1 MDCLF
6 NKSFEK
12 TMKGFHKLLLV
23 TPLLITAQ
31 TSFADWIKDS
41 VSKNESKT
49 IQIRHYIHEHPEL
62 GNMEFN
68 TSKLVQNELK
78 SYGIEVRKGFAKTGV
93 IGILKGDLPGPVMA
107 LRADMDALP
116 IEEKKNLSYASK
128 VKAQYQG
135 ELQPVMH
142 ACGHDAHT
150 AMLLG
155 AAKILAENKNRFAG
169 TVVFVFQPSEEGAAD
184 LAGFSQGDQIGSR
197 KMITDGAL
205 KKPEPEVM
213 FGIHVVSGIPSGS
226 IFYKDE
232 AMLNSADEFRIKLT
246 GQQVHASMPWA
257 GRDPIVASA
266 AIINNIQ
273 TMISRRS
280 DLTKGMA
287 VITVGHISGGT
298 AANIIP
304 KEVDMEGTIRTNNED
319 IRQNILQQLPEM
331 VTHTALA
338 NNVKAE
344 IELSPYAPVTYNNK
358 MLTQL
363 ILPTLENTVGKNNL
377 HRMETNASASDD
389 FAHYGKLMPSLYI
402 SLGATPKNQDMSKA
416 APNHSPEFIVDD
428 ATLKTGVESHIRF
441 VMDYPAIA
449 SQVQKAWRDDK
460 K

>member
-1 MDCLF
+1 
-6 NKSFEK
+6 
-12 TMKGFHKLLLV
+12 MKGFHKLLLV

-116 IEEKKNLSYASK
+116 IEEKTNLSYASK

-205 KKPEPEVM
+205 KSQNLKSCL
-213 FGIHVVSGIPSGS
+213 VSMSFQVFQVAAFS
-226 IFYKDE
+226 IK
-232 AMLNSADEFRIKLT
+232 MKLCLTVLMNSAL
-246 GQQVHASMPWA
+246 
-257 GRDPIVASA
+257 
-266 AIINNIQ
+266 N
-273 TMISRRS
+273 
-280 DLTKGMA
+280 
-287 VITVGHISGGT
+287 
-298 AANIIP
+298 
-304 KEVDMEGTIRTNNED
+304 
-319 IRQNILQQLPEM
+319 
-331 VTHTALA
+331 
-338 NNVKAE
+338 
-344 IELSPYAPVTYNNK
+344 
-358 MLTQL
+358 
-363 ILPTLENTVGKNNL
+363 
-377 HRMETNASASDD
+377 
-389 FAHYGKLMPSLYI
+389 
-402 SLGATPKNQDMSKA
+402 
-416 APNHSPEFIVDD
+416 
-428 ATLKTGVESHIRF
+428 
-441 VMDYPAIA
+441 
-449 SQVQKAWRDDK
+449 
-460 K
+460 